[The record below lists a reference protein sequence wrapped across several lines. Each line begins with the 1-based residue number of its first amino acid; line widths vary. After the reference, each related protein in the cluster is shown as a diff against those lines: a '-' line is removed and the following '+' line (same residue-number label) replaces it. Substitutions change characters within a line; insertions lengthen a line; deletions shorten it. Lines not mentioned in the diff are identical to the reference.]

1 VDKAECVVFV
11 ADVVVVVVADVSV
24 DLVDVAGFG
33 RQT

>member
-11 ADVVVVVVADVSV
+11 ADVAFVIADVF
-24 DLVDVAGFG
+24 VDVAGSG